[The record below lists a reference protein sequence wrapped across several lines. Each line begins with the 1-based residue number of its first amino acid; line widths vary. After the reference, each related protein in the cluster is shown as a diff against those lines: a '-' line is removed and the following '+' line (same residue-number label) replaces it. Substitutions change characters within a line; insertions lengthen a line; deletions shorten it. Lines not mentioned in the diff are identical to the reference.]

1 MSEKQTILIVDDVTQ
16 NIIILNATLKE
27 EYNTL
32 FAKNGEEALKVAKE
46 TKPDLILLDVMMPG
60 MNGFEVCSELKKDE
74 ELKNI
79 PIIFVTALNDTGN
92 ESEGLN
98 LGAVDYIRKPFNI
111 DIVKLR
117 VRNHLQ
123 MKQNRDKL
131 LQLSNTDRLTGIANR
146 RGIMEVFERELKRAV
161 RNQTP
166 IGFSM
171 LDIDFFKLY
180 NDNYGHL
187 AGDITLHAV
196 AQTLS
201 NTLKRPTDIAG
212 RFGGEE
218 FLCILPDTD
227 KQGMQKI
234 SNDMLQAIF
243 NLSIPHHYSKVS
255 NVITVSIGAC
265 ALIPEYDK
273 QVEYYVNLADMA
285 LYQSKNN
292 GRNQI
297 TFCKNSGT

>member
-16 NIIILNATLKE
+16 NIIILNATLKD

-32 FAKNGEEALKVAKE
+32 FAKSGEEALKITKQM
-46 TKPDLILLDVMMPG
+46 KPDLILLDVMMPG
-60 MNGFEVCSELKKDE
+60 MNGFEVCEELKKDE

-79 PIIFVTALNDTGN
+79 PVIFVTALNDTSN

-146 RGIMEVFERELKRAV
+146 RGIMEVFEREIKRAV

-196 AQTLS
+196 AQALS
-201 NTLKRPTDIAG
+201 STLKRPTDIVG

-227 KQGMQKI
+227 QQGMQKI
-234 SNDMLQAIF
+234 SADMLQAIVD
-243 NLSIPHHYSKVS
+243 LSIPHQYSKVS

-265 ALIPEYDK
+265 SLVPMYENP
-273 QVEYYVNLADMA
+273 VEYYVNLADMA

-292 GRNQI
+292 GRNRI
-297 TFCKNSGT
+297 TFCGNTGI

>member
-16 NIIILNATLKE
+16 NIIILNATLKD

-32 FAKNGEEALKVAKE
+32 FAKSGEEALKIAKE
-46 TKPDLILLDVMMPG
+46 MKPDLILLDVMMPG
-60 MNGFEVCSELKKDE
+60 MNGFEVCEELKKDE

-79 PIIFVTALNDTGN
+79 PVIFVTALNDTGN

-146 RGIMEVFERELKRAV
+146 RGIMEVFEREIKRAV
-161 RNQTP
+161 RNQTS

-196 AQTLS
+196 AQALS
-201 NTLKRPTDIAG
+201 STLKRPTDIVG

-234 SNDMLQAIF
+234 SADMLQAIVD
-243 NLSIPHHYSKVS
+243 LSIPHQYSKVS

-265 ALIPEYDK
+265 SLVPEYEK
-273 QVEYYVNLADMA
+273 PVEYYVNLADMA

-292 GRNQI
+292 GRNRI
-297 TFCKNSGT
+297 TLCENT

>member
-16 NIIILNATLKE
+16 NIIILNATLKD

-32 FAKNGEEALKVAKE
+32 FAKSGEEALKIAKE
-46 TKPDLILLDVMMPG
+46 MKPDLILLDVMMPG
-60 MNGFEVCSELKKDE
+60 MNGFEVCEELKKDE

-79 PIIFVTALNDTGN
+79 PVIFVTALNDTGN

-146 RGIMEVFERELKRAV
+146 RGIMEVFEREIKRAV
-161 RNQTP
+161 RNQTS

-196 AQTLS
+196 AQALS
-201 NTLKRPTDIAG
+201 STLKRPTDIVG

-227 KQGMQKI
+227 KQGMQNI
-234 SNDMLQAIF
+234 SADMLQAIVD
-243 NLSIPHHYSKVS
+243 LSIPHQYSKVS

-265 ALIPEYDK
+265 SLVPEYEK
-273 QVEYYVNLADMA
+273 PVEYYVNLADMA

-292 GRNQI
+292 GRNRI
-297 TFCKNSGT
+297 TLCENT